1 MGFLGLG
8 KAQAKAHFFFVVTF
22 LISNIITPLLVIIL
36 HHGTSTS
43 YFMFQMWTTIIYIY
57 IYRERARERERERNV
72 HKFINV
78 LCTGCMLTIVRVQSS
93 YLILIIFYL
102 TNLSLTSHFNS
113 LYHQR
118 SNTNSWLS
126 STLKRGMDRAA
137 WIKASG
143 GNLCVSRVAMC
154 SLGLVVWFGYEIL
167 LEVILW
173 CCQCLLV
180 VSIQGLCFY
189 LYIYIY
195 ILFFLT
201 DDMFYLNIFTVV
213 GQIEWDKCFMTFK
226 VEKLSPSQIP
236 LKKKKS

>member
-1 MGFLGLG
+1 
-8 KAQAKAHFFFVVTF
+8 
-22 LISNIITPLLVIIL
+22 
-36 HHGTSTS
+36 
-43 YFMFQMWTTIIYIY
+43 MW
-57 IYRERARERERERNV
+57 
-72 HKFINV
+72 
-78 LCTGCMLTIVRVQSS
+78 VQSS

-180 VSIQGLCFY
+180 VPIQGLCFY
-189 LYIYIY
+189 IYIYIY
-195 ILFFLT
+195 IFFFFDGWYVLLEYFHCGRT
-201 DDMFYLNIFTVV
+201 NRMRQVLHDI
-213 GQIEWDKCFMTFK
+213 Q
-226 VEKLSPSQIP
+226 SR
-236 LKKKKS
+236 KSFS

>member
-1 MGFLGLG
+1 
-8 KAQAKAHFFFVVTF
+8 
-22 LISNIITPLLVIIL
+22 
-36 HHGTSTS
+36 
-43 YFMFQMWTTIIYIY
+43 
-57 IYRERARERERERNV
+57 
-72 HKFINV
+72 
-78 LCTGCMLTIVRVQSS
+78 MLTIVRVQSS